1 MGHALQGPMQSA
13 EGDCVVLQVRSEVQ
27 RDTVAASTVFDLIT
41 ASRARAVV
49 LLVFIA
55 LFAFL
60 PGLTAMPPV
69 DRDEARYAQAA
80 ERTVALFYPGMQ
92 DYPAG
97 YAAMAVA
104 LSERL
109 SPPKLLVLRGRQP
122 ELGRWQRELARTYL
136 PDGLVLA
143 LPEDLAG
150 LPATLDKPRRAEPV
164 NGWLCRGVT
173 CLAPISDLIQLQTAC
188 KEKT

>member
-69 DRDEARYAQAA
+69 DRDEARYAQASKQMM
-80 ERTVALFYPGMQ
+80 ETGNYLDIRFQKEPRYLQ
-92 DYPAG
+92 PAG
-97 YAAMAVA
+97 IYWLQGSAC
-104 LSERL
+104 
-109 SPPKLLVLRGRQP
+109 RGRR
-122 ELGRWQRELARTYL
+122 LGSGSTGFH
-136 PDGLVLA
+136 P
-143 LPEDLAG
+143 
-150 LPATLDKPRRAEPV
+150 
-164 NGWLCRGVT
+164 
-173 CLAPISDLIQLQTAC
+173 
-188 KEKT
+188 

>member
-1 MGHALQGPMQSA
+1 MAQGARHPASIAQLAELLQARFEEWQSGNA
-13 EGDCVVLQVRSEVQ
+13 I
-27 RDTVAASTVFDLIT
+27 AAWSLGRLADMT
-41 ASRARAVV
+41 
-49 LLVFIA
+49 
-55 LFAFL
+55 
-60 PGLTAMPPV
+60 G
-69 DRDEARYAQAA
+69 EARYAQAA

-97 YAAMAVA
+97 YAAMEVA

-164 NGWLCRGVT
+164 NGWLCRGV
-173 CLAPISDLIQLQTAC
+173 A
-188 KEKT
+188 EF